1 MKISPTNLKLNWRA
15 FALKF
20 GAICLFALLL
30 SACSDHGAVLK
41 DDNGGGPPPPDP
53 TVFFSADVHPILLR
67 SCAFNSCHGDVNP
80 QHDLKVTSY
89 SNIMNVSPIHGRI
102 VVPGDA
108 NVSALYIS
116 ISPRYRELGLDF
128 RMPRF
133 SDSLTTAEQETI
145 RVWINEGALDN

>member
-1 MKISPTNLKLNWRA
+1 MKLLTTNLLFHWRT

-20 GAICLFALLL
+20 GAFCLLAVSV

-53 TVFFSADVHPILLR
+53 TVFFGADVHPILLR
-67 SCAFNSCHGDVNP
+67 TCAFNSCHGDVNP
-80 QHDLKVTSY
+80 QHDLRVTSY
-89 SNIMNVSPIHGRI
+89 SNIMTVSPIHGRI

-108 NVSALYIS
+108 SVSALYIS

-133 SDSLTTAEQETI
+133 SDSLTTAEQDTI
-145 RVWINEGALDN
+145 RIWINEGALDN

>member
-1 MKISPTNLKLNWRA
+1 MKMLPSNLELNWLP
-15 FALKF
+15 FALRL
-20 GAICLFALLL
+20 AVICLIAVSLL
-30 SACSDHGAVLK
+30 ACSDHGAVLK

-53 TVFFSADVHPILLR
+53 TVFFSTDVHPILLR

-89 SNIMNVSPIHGRI
+89 DDITRVSPLHGRI

-108 NVSALYIS
+108 GVSALYIS

-133 SDSLTTAEQETI
+133 SDSLTTAEQDTI
-145 RVWINEGALDN
+145 RLWINEGALDN

>member
-1 MKISPTNLKLNWRA
+1 MISLNLTINRLRNA
-15 FALKF
+15 V
-20 GAICLFALLL
+20 GITLLLLASISL
-30 SACSDHGAVLK
+30 SACSDHGAIVK

-53 TVFFSADVHPILLR
+53 TVFFTTDVQPILLR

-89 SNIMNVSPIHGRI
+89 DDILKVSPLHGRI
-102 VVPGDA
+102 IVPGEA
-108 NVSALYIS
+108 GVSALYIS

-133 SDSLTTAEQETI
+133 SDTLTSAEQETI
-145 RVWINEGALDN
+145 RTWIDEGALNN

>member
-1 MKISPTNLKLNWRA
+1 MKSSNLTLIGFFVLLLA
-15 FALKF
+15 ALS
-20 GAICLFALLL
+20 L
-30 SACSDHGAVLK
+30 SACSDHGANVK

-53 TVFFSADVHPILLR
+53 TVFFGADVQPILVR

-89 SNIMNVSPIHGRI
+89 DDIMKVSPLHGRI
-102 VVPGDA
+102 IVPGEA
-108 NVSALYIS
+108 GVSALYIS

-133 SDSLTTAEQETI
+133 SDTLTTAEQDTI
-145 RVWINEGALDN
+145 RIWINEGAQNN

>member
-1 MKISPTNLKLNWRA
+1 MKMLLTKQRSNWRIL
-15 FALKF
+15 ALKF
-20 GAICLFALLL
+20 TALCLLALTL

-53 TVFFSADVHPILLR
+53 TVFFGADVHPILLR

-89 SNIMNVSPIHGRI
+89 ADITKVSPIHGRI

-108 NVSALYIS
+108 GVSALYIS

-133 SDSLTTAEQETI
+133 SDSLTTAEQDTI
-145 RVWINEGALDN
+145 RIWINEGALDN